1 MKKLNNFFVSALSIA
16 FLITS
21 CQNENVSDQSTQ
33 NVEPIASEGKI
44 IPGQYIVVFKNSTIN
59 PASRVLSKS
68 PIVGRKAKANSV
80 RKISESSISE
90 INRILTDHKVDQS
103 RVLNYYTTKI
113 SGIAV
118 KLNKEEAL
126 AFSKDENV
134 ASIEFDR
141 IVEIPKFEI
150 EETTSSNGS
159 QRMAQQTPCGVS
171 RAGGFADGS
180 GKNQWI
186 WVIDSGIDLDHPDL
200 NVVTNTT
207 YAKSFV
213 GGSAND
219 CNGHGTHVAGTAAAK
234 NNGFG
239 VVGVSAGAAVVPVRV
254 FGCSGGS
261 STSTIL
267 AGINHVGQYDIPGDV
282 VNLSLGGYYGS
293 GCSNSSAYKSALLSL
308 SNSGSYIAIAAGNDS
323 DNAAYYNP
331 ACISG
336 SNIYTVAS
344 MTCNRGF
351 SSFSN
356 YNMNPIDAIA
366 TGSSVRSTYLNG
378 GYATLSGTSMA
389 SPHVAGIMHARGR
402 GPRFSGSVRHRG
414 ENYPI
419 AVR

>member
-16 FLITS
+16 LLITS
-21 CQNENVSDQSTQ
+21 CQNENVSDQNTQ
-33 NVEPIASEGKI
+33 NVEPLASEGKI
-44 IPGQYIVVFKNSTIN
+44 IPGQYIVVFKNSTIA
-59 PASRVLSKS
+59 PAYRVLSKS
-68 PIVGRKAKANSV
+68 PITDRKTKARSV
-80 RKISESSISE
+80 RKISDNSISE
-90 INRILTDHKVDQS
+90 MNRILTDHKIDQS

-113 SGIAV
+113 SGITV

-141 IVEIPKFEI
+141 IVEIPDFEI
-150 EETTSSNGS
+150 EETITSSRS
-159 QRMAQQTPCGVS
+159 QRMAQETPCGIS
-171 RAGGFADGS
+171 RAGGYTDGS

-200 NVVTNTT
+200 NVVTNTS

-267 AGINHVGQYDIPGDV
+267 AGINHVGRYDIPGDV
-282 VNLSLGGYYGS
+282 INLSLGGYYGS
-293 GCSNSSAYKSALLSL
+293 GCSNSSAYKSALLAL
-308 SNSGSYIAIAAGNDS
+308 SNAGSYVAIAAGNS
-323 DNAAYYNP
+323 SGNAAYYNP
-331 ACISG
+331 ACVNG

-402 GPRFSGSVRHRG
+402 GPRFSGSVRYRG